1 MTAVHRLSRLCCLL
15 LFASCLAACGPAP
28 DQSAAV
34 QVTEARIRVPV
45 PGQDKT
51 AAYLTIENGSKTPFV
66 LTAIESAGARAI
78 EMHTIDR
85 DGDTVRMRRLPE
97 VVVEPGATVTFA
109 PGGLHLMIF
118 GVTEPIDPFT
128 ATLVAADGRRLEV
141 SFATLALGGN

>member
-1 MTAVHRLSRLCCLL
+1 MTAVHHLSRLCCLL
-15 LFASCLAACGPAP
+15 LLTVCLPACGPAP
-28 DQSAAV
+28 DPSAAI
-34 QVTEARIRVPV
+34 QVTDARIRVPV

-51 AAYLTIENGSKTPFV
+51 VAYLTIENGSTTPFV
-66 LTAIESAGARAI
+66 LTTIESTGARAI

-85 DGDTVRMRRLPE
+85 DGDRVRMRRLPE

>member
-1 MTAVHRLSRLCCLL
+1 MTTVHRLTHLCCLL
-15 LFASCLAACGPAP
+15 LLTASLAACGTAP
-28 DQSAAV
+28 GQSTAV

-51 AAYLTIENGSKTPFV
+51 VAYLTIENGSTTPFV

-85 DGDTVRMRRLPE
+85 DGDRVRMRRLPE
-97 VVVEPGATVTFA
+97 VAVEPGATVTFA